1 MAKSPMA
8 EASVEILEEAKR
20 ELSFQEL
27 FDKVIVKLGLDEAT
41 ATKRIAKMYSDLT
54 LDKRFISLPENKWD
68 LRKRH
73 KLDDVL
79 VSTEDIIIEDEEE
92 FDDEE
97 EIEIVIDYDSIR
109 EKPDYEDDI
118 MEISKLASLDDEH
131 EGRMIK

>member
-131 EGRMIK
+131 

>member
-41 ATKRIAKMYSDLT
+41 ATKRIANMYSDLT

-79 VSTEDIIIEDEEE
+79 VSTEDIIIEEEEE

-97 EIEIVIDYDSIR
+97 EIEVVIDYDSIR

-118 MEISKLASLDDEH
+118 MEISKLASLDDED
-131 EGRMIK
+131 

>member
-118 MEISKLASLDDEH
+118 MEISKLASLDDED
-131 EGRMIK
+131 

>member
-54 LDKRFISLPENKWD
+54 
-68 LRKRH
+68 
-73 KLDDVL
+73 
-79 VSTEDIIIEDEEE
+79 
-92 FDDEE
+92 
-97 EIEIVIDYDSIR
+97 
-109 EKPDYEDDI
+109 
-118 MEISKLASLDDEH
+118 
-131 EGRMIK
+131 